1 MTVLKQDSGADGN
14 RLTHQGCRTGAT
26 RSNNQGWEAGFRDVG
41 KRPSRSYQGR
51 FVLAFES
58 QPSWFVHDSLF
69 SPEITSL
76 IFESP
81 EDQAEGYQRA
91 SVIGCQLLVA
101 IRLFAVLILRPDDG
115 NLYEFHASMGAAAR
129 LSNLDLD
136 TLQTTTPSRNNREL
150 REGRGTKDEGR
161 GVG

>member
-14 RLTHQGCRTGAT
+14 RLTEDAELEQLVQTTKAGRLGSGTSERGPRDLIRGAL
-26 RSNNQGWEAGFRDVG
+26 SW
-41 KRPSRSYQGR
+41 
-51 FVLAFES
+51 LFES

>member
-14 RLTHQGCRTGAT
+14 RLTEDAEQEQLVQTTKAGRLGSGTSGRGPRDLIKGAL
-26 RSNNQGWEAGFRDVG
+26 SW
-41 KRPSRSYQGR
+41 
-51 FVLAFES
+51 LFES
-58 QPSWFVHDSLF
+58 QPSWFVRDSLF

-115 NLYEFHASMGAAAR
+115 KPL
-129 LSNLDLD
+129 
-136 TLQTTTPSRNNREL
+136 
-150 REGRGTKDEGR
+150 
-161 GVG
+161 